1 MIVVDTNVISELM
14 RPRPEPAVTRFV
26 ATRAEQAMCTT
37 TISEAEILY
46 GIAQM
51 HSGRRQRELAEAAR
65 EMFREDFAGRILPFD
80 REAAGHCAAL
90 RAARKAAG
98 RPIGMADAMI
108 AAIAR
113 SRGAALATRN
123 TADFTGTGVTVLD
136 TWEAA

>member
-1 MIVVDTNVISELM
+1 VIVVDTNVISELM
-14 RPRPEPAVTRFV
+14 RLRPEPAVTRFV
-26 ATRAEQAMCTT
+26 AARPGHTLATT

-51 HSGRRQRELAEAAR
+51 QAGRRQKGLAEAA
-65 EMFREDFAGRILPFD
+65 EALFREDFAGRILPFD
-80 REAAGHCAAL
+80 RQAAGHCAAL
-90 RAARKAAG
+90 RASRKAAG

-123 TADFTGTGVTVLD
+123 TADFAGTGLVVLD
-136 TWEAA
+136 PWEAA